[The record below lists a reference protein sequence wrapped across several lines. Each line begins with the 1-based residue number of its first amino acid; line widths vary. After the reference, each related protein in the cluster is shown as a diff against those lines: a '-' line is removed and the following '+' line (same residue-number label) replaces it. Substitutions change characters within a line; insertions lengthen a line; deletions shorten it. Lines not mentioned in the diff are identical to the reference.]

1 MSTVKG
7 YRDLLVWQKG
17 MDLAED
23 VYKTTNAFPKSELYG
38 LTSQM
43 RRAAISIASNIAE
56 GQGRN
61 STGEF
66 IQFLGI
72 AKGSVAEIETQ
83 FELACRLKMLN
94 TQDALR
100 LTNQAN
106 EIGRMLTGLIAKLR
120 TKSR

>member
-1 MSTVKG
+1 MATVKG

-17 MDLAED
+17 MELAED

-83 FELACRLKMLN
+83 LELACRLKLLSSQD
-94 TQDALR
+94 TQR

-106 EIGRMLTGLIAKLR
+106 EIGRMVTGFIAKLR

>member
-23 VYKTTNAFPKSELYG
+23 VYKTTNTFPRSELYG

-83 FELACRLKMLN
+83 LELACRLQMLSSVD
-94 TQDALR
+94 TLR

-120 TKSR
+120 TKTR

>member
-1 MSTVKG
+1 MATVKG
-7 YRDLLVWQKG
+7 YRELVVWQKSMG
-17 MDLAED
+17 LAEE
-23 VYKTTNAFPKSELYG
+23 VYTTTNSFPKSELYG

-43 RRAAISIASNIAE
+43 RRAVISIASNIAE

-83 FELACRLKMLN
+83 LELACRLQMLSSVE
-94 TQDALR
+94 TLR

>member
-23 VYKTTNAFPKSELYG
+23 VYKTTHAFPKSELYG

-83 FELACRLKMLN
+83 LELACRLQMLSSEEM
-94 TQDALR
+94 LR

-106 EIGRMLTGLIAKLR
+106 EIGRMLAGLIAKLR